1 MYRIIVSRKGCV
13 LSAELFFISV
23 KRSFILWR
31 SRFTAAKNYPA
42 RWGLST
48 FPGTMRF
55 LSILTENGVM
65 PQFINVTGSINLL
78 KDFIYLRDTHPAF
91 DAFRGTGRIGFPL
104 VQLEDGTHTTD
115 LDGVLDSF
123 GK

>member
-1 MYRIIVSRKGCV
+1 MAIKVYGSNIC
-13 LSAELFFISV
+13 
-23 KRSFILWR
+23 
-31 SRFTAAKNYPA
+31 
-42 RWGLST
+42 
-48 FPGTMRF
+48 PGTMRF

-104 VQLEDGTHTTD
+104 VQLEDGTYTTD

-123 GK
+123 GIARSQAVCRSSSSRRFMSRYSASSSAAGSAPMRCSS